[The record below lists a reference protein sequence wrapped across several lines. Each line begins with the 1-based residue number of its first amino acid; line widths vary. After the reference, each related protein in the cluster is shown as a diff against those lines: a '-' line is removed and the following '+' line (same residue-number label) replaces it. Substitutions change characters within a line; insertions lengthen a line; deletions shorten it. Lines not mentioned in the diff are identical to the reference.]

1 MLKMGFG
8 ECYLDPIRKPDSTI
22 DLRPLGEEAPTEWL
36 IWELSNPRNPPRISW
51 TRRRSCQA
59 PKRLPPQ
66 VLRVRVCVA
75 TPSVNPPPH
84 SCLGKSQPVYR
95 LALQGL
101 QNALHK
107 ELTVRGD
114 FLQALDRGQ
123 GQKGDDWNAK
133 GGIARMKK
141 LMLHNFTITGAL
153 FFWCASDEISIMF
166 I

>member
-1 MLKMGFG
+1 MADLGIVKSKKPSTHK
-8 ECYLDPIRKPDSTI
+8 LDTQMIMP
-22 DLRPLGEEAPTEWL
+22 G
-36 IWELSNPRNPPRISW
+36 
-51 TRRRSCQA
+51 
-59 PKRLPPQ
+59 PK
-66 VLRVRVCVA
+66 
-75 TPSVNPPPH
+75 TPSASSLACPSLCRHTIGQPPPH
-84 SCLGKSQPVYR
+84 SCLGQSQPVYR

-101 QNALHK
+101 QDALHK